1 MLRLLVVFVHV
12 CAAMGIFGAAAIE
25 GASILQLNRPGGIP
39 ITLQGLGLSRRLGSL
54 SFALLLLSGI
64 YLTQT
69 VWGWETAW
77 ISVSMSS
84 LFVIVAIGATVSRRA
99 VGRLR
104 GARDVTGAYDALIR
118 SFLLRAVLLLGI
130 VFLMTVKP
138 PLKESLTVMG
148 AAAGA
153 GFLMGLPSSGRRREI
168 RAA

>member
-1 MLRLLVVFVHV
+1 MIRLLVVFVHV
-12 CAAMGIFGAAAIE
+12 CAAMGIFSAAAIE

-39 ITLQGLGLSRRLGSL
+39 ITLQGLGLSRRVGSL

-64 YLTQT
+64 FLTQT
-69 VWGWETAW
+69 VWGWQTAW

-99 VGRLR
+99 VGRL
-104 GARDVTGAYDALIR
+104 GGTPDVAGAYEALIR

-138 PLKESLTVMG
+138 PLRESVMVTA

-153 GFLMGLPSSGRRREI
+153 GFLAGLPTGRRRAI